1 MQSEI
6 ELKPFQHLPRTIRET
21 KQIDRIKF
29 LLKDYSNMEI
39 SRRTG
44 YHSETVRRYLTQ
56 DCKVPADFFSQVAL
70 CFDECGHYL
79 LTGDNSVP
87 DETQLRQISTQKLF
101 TEFSRR
107 LTLIEDCTIG
117 GILNRSQD
125 T

>member
-6 ELKPFQHLPRTIRET
+6 ELKPFQHLPRTVRET
-21 KQIDRIKF
+21 KQISRVKF
-29 LLKDYSNMEI
+29 LLKDYSNMVI

-79 LTGDNSVP
+79 LTGEKSVP
-87 DETQLRQISTQKLF
+87 DENHLRQFSTQQLF
-101 TEFSRR
+101 AEFSRR

-117 GILNRSQD
+117 SILNDNLD